1 MGNPTSLYMIID
13 LQSAYGAVALISIG
27 LGVHQLSISGG
38 FMYSH
43 VDVAGPKFSSIAF
56 GVTNTAAQIPGF
68 ANPAIVAA
76 VTKNVSSMHKMQKR
90 GNGIHN
96 PPKTLWTPYMD
107 NPKRKL
113 NWRRAG

>member
-1 MGNPTSLYMIID
+1 MIFMIH

-76 VTKNVSSMHKMQKR
+76 VTKNVSNLKVSFSASPFAFQKQLTDQMCA
-90 GNGIHN
+90 
-96 PPKTLWTPYMD
+96 PLSTES
-107 NPKRKL
+107 
-113 NWRRAG
+113 RRIR

>member
-1 MGNPTSLYMIID
+1 MLCDICMIFMIH

-56 GVTNTAAQIPGF
+56 GVTNTAA
-68 ANPAIVAA
+68 VACQTRWQVGMCFLPCSYEA
-76 VTKNVSSMHKMQKR
+76 S
-90 GNGIHN
+90 
-96 PPKTLWTPYMD
+96 
-107 NPKRKL
+107 
-113 NWRRAG
+113 